1 MNKREVLAVGGFFI
15 SLLLIGYIFVSG
27 MNSEISLTLESGKV
41 VKSVIPLTFSLI
53 NTVFL
58 MLFSIVGTFCFVY
71 FVSDFSKAVSLSKK
85 QKLTVDLLSGDEKK
99 MYLFVLEKGDCL
111 QKDLIY
117 ELGFSK
123 AKVTRVLDKLERKK
137 ILVRV
142 SYGKTNKIVANRS

>member
-1 MNKREVLAVGGFFI
+1 MNKKEILAIGGFFV
-15 SLLLIGYIFVSG
+15 SVLFIGYIFISG
-27 MNSEISLTLESGKV
+27 ISSEISITLESGKI
-41 VKSVIPLTFSLI
+41 VKSQIPATFTLI
-53 NTVFL
+53 NTLGL
-58 MLFSIVGTFCFVY
+58 MFFSILGTFCLNY
-71 FVSDFSKAVSLSKK
+71 FMSDVSKLINLSRK

-99 MYLFVLEKGDCL
+99 MYLFVLEKVECL

-142 SYGKTNKIVANRS
+142 SYGKTNKIVVKD